1 MVTVRIM
8 TKSNEM
14 LDLVRARASASVG
27 DLSQELGVSEATVRR
42 GLRRLADNGDIVRT
56 YGGAVAKH
64 SVAGSPPTDRL
75 AVKQRIGRAAAEL
88 VTDGETIVIGSGS
101 TTLEVARQ
109 LRGRRDLT
117 VITNALDAAVVLVD
131 LPGVELI
138 VLGGA
143 VRPGMHSLLG
153 HLTQLAAKEL
163 RADKLIMGIAA
174 FDPQHGLTS
183 DHLSEILTDRALRD
197 MARQVIVVADSSKY
211 GLVEPALVLP
221 LQEIDVLV
229 TDADLDTR
237 AVKAISALG
246 VRVVSA

>member
-1 MVTVRIM
+1 MHIV
-8 TKSNEM
+8 TKSSAILE
-14 LDLVRARASASVG
+14 LVRARASASVV
-27 DLSQELGVSEATVRR
+27 DLSHELGVSEATVRR
-42 GLRRLADNGDIVRT
+42 GLRRLAERGEIVRT
-56 YGGAVAKH
+56 YGGAVATR
-64 SVAGSPPTDRL
+64 SVGGSGPTDRL
-75 AVKQRIGRAAAEL
+75 AVKQRIGRAAADL
-88 VTDGETIVIGSGS
+88 VAEGDTIVIGSGS

-109 LRGRRDLT
+109 LGGRRDLT
-117 VITNALDAAVVLVD
+117 VITNALDAAGVLVD
-131 LPGVELI
+131 IPGIELI

-221 LQEIDVLV
+221 IRDIDVLV
-229 TDADLDTR
+229 TDTGLDAR

-246 VRVVSA
+246 VRVVTA